1 MSDEQPSI
9 EAAEAEP
16 QPEVKKDDG
25 SIVVRLVTDL
35 GEADITVPPRAR
47 WRSTARNRLSSQDDL
62 GWAAGTLS
70 DDDVKTWIDLDPVWE
85 DVENFFESFNKLA
98 PENNR
103 AERRAAKRGHLR
115 AAS

>member
-16 QPEVKKDDG
+16 QPEKKDDG

-85 DVENFFESFNKLA
+85 DVENFFTELNRLS
-98 PENNR
+98 PDTNR
-103 AERRAAKRGHLR
+103 ADRRRR
-115 AAS
+115 RQQ